1 MVSMGAFP
9 RPKTDVDRAMAP
21 VNEDTVKINNC
32 HDHFRHAEHG
42 EMSYSK
48 ILVVC
53 MCVCY
58 RNGGRT
64 RLVTGNPI
72 LCTA

>member
-21 VNEDTVKINNC
+21 VNEATVKINNF

-42 EMSYSK
+42 EIHIK

-53 MCVCY
+53 MCVC
-58 RNGGRT
+58 
-64 RLVTGNPI
+64 VTEVGAG
-72 LCTA
+72 LD